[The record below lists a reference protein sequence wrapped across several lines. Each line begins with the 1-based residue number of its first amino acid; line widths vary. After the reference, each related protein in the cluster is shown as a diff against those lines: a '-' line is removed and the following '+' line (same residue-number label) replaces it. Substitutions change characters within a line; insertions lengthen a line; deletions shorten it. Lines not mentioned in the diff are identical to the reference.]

1 MNLLGKHVVT
11 YDKHEGIVIKQ
22 YKPTGRNQDS
32 IHIQQQDGQ
41 VWYCPIDNIKEVEE

>member
-11 YDKHEGIVIKQ
+11 YDGHEGIVIKQ

-41 VWYCPIDNIKEVEE
+41 VWYCPIDNIKEV